1 MKSVVTLGDAVELAF
16 VALIL
21 AGLAIGVAVQW
32 ARERKQKA
40 RNDPHGDQRR
50 EVARPLHIP
59 RGQYLRNGGVDRRRL
74 MQGWAWY
81 ECR

>member
-32 ARERKQKA
+32 ARERKRK
-40 RNDPHGDQRR
+40 
-50 EVARPLHIP
+50 
-59 RGQYLRNGGVDRRRL
+59 NGGR
-74 MQGWAWY
+74 A
-81 ECR
+81 